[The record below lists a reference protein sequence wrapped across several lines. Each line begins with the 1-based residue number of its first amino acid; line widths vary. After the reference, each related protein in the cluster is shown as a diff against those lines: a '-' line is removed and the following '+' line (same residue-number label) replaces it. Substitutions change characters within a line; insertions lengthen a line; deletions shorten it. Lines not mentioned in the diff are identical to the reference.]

1 MMSDNGTT
9 FTAAARH
16 LNNLCESAVV
26 RDEFNNR
33 LIDWKFIPTRAPW
46 FGGWWERMIGL
57 TKNVL
62 KKVLGKAYVTYETL
76 QTIVTEAEAV
86 INDRPLTYVT
96 SGEPGQPET
105 LTPAHLLYGRRIT
118 SLPVEPATLPAD
130 YCINRSSLV
139 KQGIRR
145 VQLIQN
151 FRERWRREYL
161 TALRER
167 SQVQGNNN
175 QTISVGDV
183 VQIQDDCPRTQW
195 RLAVVEELVPGNDGL
210 VRSAKVQT
218 KNGLTHRPIVKL
230 YPIEECENNI

>member
-1 MMSDNGTT
+1 MSDNGTT

-16 LNNLCESAVV
+16 LNNLCESSVV
-26 RDEFNNR
+26 RDSTSDKSNG
-33 LIDWKFIPTRAPW
+33 KFTPTRAPW
-46 FGGWWERMIGL
+46 FWDWWEKKIGL
-57 TKNVL
+57 NKNVL

-86 INDRPLTYVT
+86 IKDRHLTYVT

-105 LTPAHLLYGRRIT
+105 LTPAHLLYGRPIT

-130 YCINRSSLV
+130 YRINRSSRL
-139 KQGIRR
+139 KQGTRR

-151 FRERWRREYL
+151 FHERWRREYL

-167 SQVQGNNN
+167 SQVRGNNN

-195 RLAVVEELVPGNDGL
+195 RLA
-210 VRSAKVQT
+210 A
-218 KNGLTHRPIVKL
+218 
-230 YPIEECENNI
+230 Y

>member
-1 MMSDNGTT
+1 M
-9 FTAAARH
+9 
-16 LNNLCESAVV
+16 
-26 RDEFNNR
+26 
-33 LIDWKFIPTRAPW
+33 
-46 FGGWWERMIGL
+46 
-57 TKNVL
+57 
-62 KKVLGKAYVTYETL
+62 TYETL

-96 SGEPGQPET
+96 SGELGQPET

-139 KQGIRR
+139 KQGTRR

-167 SQVQGNNN
+167 SQVRGNNN